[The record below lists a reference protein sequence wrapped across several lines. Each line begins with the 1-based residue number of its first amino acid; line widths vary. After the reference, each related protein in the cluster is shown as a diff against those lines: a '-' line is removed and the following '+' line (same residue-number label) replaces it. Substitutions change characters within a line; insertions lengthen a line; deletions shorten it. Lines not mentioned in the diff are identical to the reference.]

1 MTLVKDSAILVITMK
16 VLEKTEEGVW
26 YESCDGSECYLDKQQ
41 MNELRELLDVDG
53 GDSNIK
59 TGLL

>member
-1 MTLVKDSAILVITMK
+1 MK
-16 VLEKTEEGVW
+16 VLERTEEGIW

-41 MNELRELLDVDG
+41 VNELRELLDVDG

-59 TGLL
+59 NGLL